1 MWRTIFVSGP
11 AAIAS
16 VACCATLSGSF
27 ALFAG
32 LGWAEP
38 FFPTAP
44 GKDVQGFFLKMKDKN
59 KM

>member
-27 ALFAG
+27 A
-32 LGWAEP
+32 WAEP